1 MKAYLLAVMMIAS
14 LLASASALAETFP
27 QENDKLEASAQ
38 IALRASSP
46 DASFGTKGEKIGW
59 IKQGDA
65 VKVISAKQHSTVFGF
80 EVWVEVQS
88 LSDSS
93 VKGWIFDGMSAE
105 VLKGKGK
112 LVAPEALETI
122 AQLH

>member
-1 MKAYLLAVMMIAS
+1 MKALILAALTLS
-14 LLASASALAETFP
+14 LLASASAMAASFP
-27 QENDKLEASAQ
+27 QENEKLEATAQ

-59 IKQGDA
+59 IQQGDA

-88 LSDSS
+88 LSDAS

-105 VLKGKGK
+105 VLKGRGK
-112 LVAPEALETI
+112 LHTAQAQEVVAAL
-122 AQLH
+122 H

>member
-1 MKAYLLAVMMIAS
+1 MKLAIATVLMA
-14 LLASASALAETFP
+14 LLASTAALADTSFP
-27 QENDKLEASAQ
+27 QENEKMEATAQ

-59 IKQGDA
+59 IQQGDA

-93 VKGWIFDGMSAE
+93 VKGWVFAGMSAE

-112 LVAPEALETI
+112 LVAQEAAAVL
-122 AQLH
+122 AQR

>member
-1 MKAYLLAVMMIAS
+1 MAAS
-14 LLASASALAETFP
+14 FP
-27 QENDKLEASAQ
+27 QENEKLEATAQ

-59 IKQGDA
+59 IQQGDA

-88 LSDSS
+88 LSDAS

-105 VLKGKGK
+105 VLKGRGK
-112 LVAPEALETI
+112 LHTAQAQEVVAAL
-122 AQLH
+122 H